1 MESVLLCS
9 FLSVW
14 ISLGRAYDNL
24 ALNKSAWQ
32 QHPYKGND
40 DWGADRAVDGRYTDL
55 SGIGGQ
61 CVVSANLKPSAE
73 WRVDLGEV
81 LSIHH
86 IFIQYRTA
94 NVVWDENNGYTAR
107 FLGYSVYISNTT
119 TKDEGVLCFRDLNY
133 TRATI
138 PNPTNITCIT
148 HGRYVIYYNN
158 RTHPPYPAGYDQYA
172 FNELCEVEVYGCPT
186 PRYYGQHCSI
196 PCPRNCQEG
205 HCHMID
211 GTCLGCNDGYRG
223 PTCYEECSDDTYGLE
238 CGNLCGNCSNGDRC
252 NHVDG
257 SCPNGCDE
265 GVFRDTCDRVCSSGW
280 YGSNCAN
287 KCGTNCNSCNRF
299 NGTCEFGC
307 KPGWKGRYCEKE
319 CPDQTYGPECQ
330 QICGKCKNKES
341 CHHVNGSCLNGCD
354 RGLNGEKCDKA
365 CSDGRYGFNCQEQCN
380 INCGVPYRCDRVT
393 GQCEGGCQVGWKE
406 STCDT
411 QCDGGK
417 FGQNCSSFCGQCRE
431 QEKCHYISGTCP
443 NGCDS
448 GYQGRHCTLACN
460 NDTYGTDCSMKCGNC
475 LYLYGEQCHH
485 VTGQCPRGCGDGF
498 HGGLCD
504 QGINVSESPSCDSAS
519 TSQLSNALYV
529 CVTII
534 ILSVTLN
541 VFFIIRQLRNNMSI
555 KQKKTKKTLMNA
567 SLKESRVQNRTFSK
581 SVCDKSEDN
590 TEYQELGEIAKDS
603 QYDKIP

>member
-32 QHPYKGND
+32 QHPYNGND
-40 DWGADRAVDGRYTDL
+40 EVWGADLAVDGRYTEL
-55 SGIGGQ
+55 SASGGQ
-61 CVVSANLKPSAE
+61 CVISGVGQTTAE
-73 WRVDLGEV
+73 WRVDLGRV

-86 IFIQYRTA
+86 IFIQYRTD

-393 GQCEGGCQVGWKE
+393 GQCEGGCQVGWKGQA
-406 STCDT
+406 CDT
-411 QCDGGK
+411 ECNDRK
-417 FGQNCSSFCGQCRE
+417 FGLNCSQSCGFCQDKE
-431 QEKCHYISGTCP
+431 QCHYKNGTCL

-448 GYQGRHCTLACN
+448 GYYGNECNEVCN
-460 NDTYGTDCSMKCGNC
+460 NNTYGPRCLLKCGNC
-475 LYLYGEQCHH
+475 LYPYGEQCHH
-485 VTGQCPRGCGDGF
+485 VTGQCPHGCVVGY
-498 HGGLCD
+498 HGGRCD
-504 QGINVSESPSCDSAS
+504 QVMETSAIDDESETHSS
-519 TSQLSNALYV
+519 TPLYV
-529 CVTII
+529 SVAIN
-534 ILSVTLN
+534 ILSGLVIVFLIVRLLRIGMCRQQKDQENLN
-541 VFFIIRQLRNNMSI
+541 KHNKGHSNEPKHTKHSPKYEN
-555 KQKKTKKTLMNA
+555 KQG
-567 SLKESRVQNRTFSK
+567 
-581 SVCDKSEDN
+581 EDN
-590 TEYQELGEIAKDS
+590 SAYYELGDFSQES
-603 QYDKIP
+603 QYAKLP